1 MKALAH
7 TAREYGYTMGVIE
20 AVEAVNE
27 RQKEIV
33 VKKLQDKLGTLRGK
47 TIALWGL
54 AFKPETDDMRE
65 APSLVLIDKLLAS
78 GCEVYVYDPV
88 SMEETRRRLGDTIH
102 YAKDIYDA
110 VVDADA
116 LLLVTEWKEFRMPS
130 WSAVKKLMATP
141 LILDGRNIYDV
152 KELEEN
158 GFVYHCIGR

>member
-1 MKALAH
+1 M
-7 TAREYGYTMGVIE
+7 
-20 AVEAVNE
+20 
-27 RQKEIV
+27 
-33 VKKLQDKLGTLRGK
+33 
-47 TIALWGL
+47 WGL

-88 SMEETRRRLGDTIH
+88 SMEETRRRLGNTVH

-158 GFVYHCIGR
+158 GFVYHCVGR